1 MISKDQFSINALYTF
16 LFRNR
21 AKQSSLTFVNLVFIL
36 MKTMFDCIARIL
48 IYSSWMYVTNDGQ
61 FSSSKT
67 VQAYYTTIAL
77 LIVFN
82 TLFNDNRDYCRV
94 KTWIGKQS
102 V

>member
-61 FSSSKT
+61 FDSLKT
-67 VQAYYTTIAL
+67 VQAYYTTIAF

-82 TLFNDNRDYCRV
+82 TFFNDNRDYCRV